1 MTKKEFKKSIV
12 EFEKAKQKL
21 NKSKRK
27 FVFDVK
33 EFMRVHKLT
42 VKVLFF
48 GDTFGLDIVINW
60 DNIGNSPRKIPLNV
74 LTDFCN
80 TFGCKFEYT
89 NCDGNRY
96 IFSFDGLS
104 MGY

>member
-12 EFEKAKQKL
+12 EIEKAKQKL

-80 TFGCKFEYT
+80 TLDVNLNIQTAMEK
-89 NCDGNRY
+89 D
-96 IFSFDGLS
+96 IFLVLMD
-104 MGY
+104 

>member
-1 MTKKEFKKSIV
+1 MTKKEFKKSII
-12 EFEKAKQKL
+12 EFEKAKQEL

-33 EFMRVHKLT
+33 EFMRMHEIPVR
-42 VKVLFF
+42 VLFF
-48 GDTFGLDIVINW
+48 GTTFGLDIEINW
-60 DNIGNSPRKIPLNV
+60 NNIGNAPRKIPLNV

-80 TFGCKFEYT
+80 TFGCEFEYI
-89 NCDGNRY
+89 NCDGKRY

-104 MGY
+104 MEY

>member
-80 TFGCKFEYT
+80 TLDVNLNIQTAMEK
-89 NCDGNRY
+89 D
-96 IFSFDGLS
+96 IFLVLMD
-104 MGY
+104 

>member
-12 EFEKAKQKL
+12 EFEKAKQEL

-33 EFMRVHKLT
+33 EFMRVHEIP

-48 GDTFGLDIVINW
+48 GNTFGLDIEINW
-60 DNIGNSPRKIPLNV
+60 NNIGNAPE
-74 LTDFCN
+74 
-80 TFGCKFEYT
+80 KFH
-89 NCDGNRY
+89 
-96 IFSFDGLS
+96 
-104 MGY
+104 